1 MFDLIHNNKRLVQ
14 IMLALITLPF
24 AFWGI
29 ESYQRGSGTA
39 QDLAE
44 VAGQKITL
52 QEFTQAQRDQQER
65 LRSLLGRNF
74 DAALLDTPEQRAE
87 LLDGLIQ
94 QRLLAVK
101 AVKSNLIVTDAQLRE
116 MIIGLP
122 VFQENGQFSKARY
135 DALLRAQGLSD
146 VTFEARLRRDVE
158 LQQLNAAIADSSL
171 VAKAQ
176 AGRMLAIQGQQREVS
191 EVVLS
196 FEQFAGEVKLA
207 PDAVKTYYDGHLAE
221 FQLPEQVRAEYI
233 VLSADAL
240 AAQETVSE
248 ADLRTWYDSN
258 MRGKF
263 EERAAAK
270 KKAEDLLAQ
279 LRAAPDKFSELAK
292 QNSQDPGSKDNGGD
306 LGFFARGAMVKP
318 FEEAVFKLKQ
328 GQMSGIVE
336 TDFGFHILKLTGI
349 KPAKDGKPEERQAS
363 HILIAAPAAAKDFQ
377 AMRAD
382 IEKELKKQRLGKKF
396 AEAAESF
403 TNLAYEQPD
412 SLQPIADKFKLKIQQ
427 SGWLNRKAGAA
438 TTGPLNSQKLL
449 DALFS
454 PDSLKSKHN
463 TEVVEGGPDALLVA
477 RVVEHK
483 PAAVR
488 PLDELKAEIAKRLIE
503 QESLALAGKRGAAKY
518 AELQQ
523 GKDAGLSW
531 GPAKAVGR
539 DGDGKPA
546 VHPDALKAIFR
557 ADTSKLPVYLGVELR
572 DRGYGIYRISRVID
586 APPADAAREKGVQE
600 QLARQA
606 AQQDY
611 TAYLANLRAG
621 SKIEINKANL
631 EKKGP

>member
-29 ESYQRGSGTA
+29 ESYQRGSGTV

-52 QEFTQAQRDQQER
+52 QEFAQAQREQQER

-74 DAALLDTPEQRAE
+74 DAALLDTPEQRTE

-94 QRLLAVK
+94 QRLLAVRS
-101 AVKSNLIVTDAQLRE
+101 VKSRLIVTDEQLRE
-116 MIIGLP
+116 IITGLP
-122 VFQENGQFSKARY
+122 AFQESGQFSKARY
-135 DALLRAQGLSD
+135 DALLRAQGMSD
-146 VTFEARLRRDVE
+146 VAFEARLRRDVE
-158 LQQLNAAIADSSL
+158 LQQLNGAVAESSL
-171 VAKAQ
+171 VAKTQ
-176 AGRMLAIQGQQREVS
+176 VGRMLAIQGQQREVS

-196 FEQFAGEVKLA
+196 YEQFAGEVKLA
-207 PDAVKTYYDGHLAE
+207 PDAVKTYYGGHLAE
-221 FQLPEQVRAEYI
+221 FRLPEQVRAEY
-233 VLSADAL
+233 VLFSADAL
-240 AAQETVSE
+240 AARETVNE
-248 ADLRTWYDSN
+248 TELHAWYDSN
-258 MRGKF
+258 VGAKF

-279 LRAAPDKFSELAK
+279 LRAAPDKFAALAK
-292 QNSQDPGSKDNGGD
+292 QYSQDPGSKDNGGD

-318 FEEAVFKLKQ
+318 FEEAAFKLKQ

-336 TDFGFHILKLTGI
+336 TDFGFHVLKLTGI
-349 KPAKDGKPEERQAS
+349 KPARDGEPEQRQAS
-363 HILIAAPAAAKDFQ
+363 HILITAPAAVKDFP

-382 IEKELKKQRLGKKF
+382 IEKELKKQHLGKKF
-396 AEAAESF
+396 AEAAETF

-427 SGWLNRKAGAA
+427 SGWLTRRADAAAGV
-438 TTGPLNSQKLL
+438 LNNQKLL

-454 PDSLKSKHN
+454 PDSLKSKRN
-463 TEVVEGGPDALLVA
+463 TEVVDGGPDTLLVA
-477 RVVEHK
+477 RVIEHK

-488 PLDELKAEIAKRLIE
+488 PLDEVKAEIAKRLIE
-503 QESLALAGKRGAAKY
+503 QESMAFATKAGAAKY
-518 AELQQ
+518 AELLR
-523 GKDAGLSW
+523 GKDAGLTW
-531 GPAKAVGR
+531 GPAKTISR
-539 DGDGKPA
+539 DGKPA

-557 ADTSKLPVYLGVELR
+557 ADTRNLPAYLGLELR
-572 DRGYGIYRISRVID
+572 DRGYGIYRISRVIE
-586 APPADAAREKGVQE
+586 APPADEAREKSLRD

-611 TAYLANLRAG
+611 AAYLASLKAG
-621 SKIEINKANL
+621 AKIEINKANL
-631 EKKGP
+631 EKKGG

>member
-1 MFDLIHNNKRLVQ
+1 MFDLVRNNKRLVQ
-14 IMLALITLPF
+14 ILLALITLPF

-29 ESYQRGSGTA
+29 ESYNRASNTG

-52 QEFTQAQRDQQER
+52 QEFAQAQRDQQER

-74 DAALLDTPEQRAE
+74 DPALLDTPEQRAE

-94 QRLLAVK
+94 QRLLVVK
-101 AVKSNLIVTDAQLRE
+101 SVKSNLVVTDEQLRE
-116 MIIGLP
+116 MITGLP
-122 VFQENGQFSKARY
+122 VFQENGRFSKARY

-146 VTFEARLRRDVE
+146 VAFEARLRRDVE
-158 LQQLNAAIADSSL
+158 MQQLNGAVADSSL
-171 VAKAQ
+171 VAKTQVA
-176 AGRMLAIQGQQREVS
+176 RMLAIQGQQREVS

-196 FEQFAGEVKLA
+196 YEQYTGEVKLA
-207 PDAVKTYYDGHLAE
+207 PEAVKTYYDGHLAE
-221 FQLPEQVRAEYI
+221 FQLPEQVRAEY
-233 VLSADAL
+233 VALSADAL
-240 AAQETVSE
+240 AALETVSE
-248 ADLRTWYDSN
+248 ADLRAWYDSN

-279 LRAAPDKFSELAK
+279 LRAEPDKFAALAK
-292 QNSQDPGSKDNGGD
+292 QYSQDPGSKDNGGD
-306 LGFFARGAMVKP
+306 LGFFARGAMIKP
-318 FEEAVFKLKQ
+318 FEETAFKLKP

-336 TDFGFHILKLTGI
+336 TDFGFHIIKLTAI
-349 KPAKDGKPEERQAS
+349 KPAKGAEPEQRQAS
-363 HILIAAPAAAKDFQ
+363 HILITAPAAAKDFQ

-382 IEKELKKQRLGKKF
+382 IEKDMKKQRLGKKF
-396 AEAAESF
+396 AEAAETF

-427 SGWLNRKAGAA
+427 SGWLTRRANAA
-438 TTGPLNSQKLL
+438 AGPLGNQKLL

-454 PDSLKSKHN
+454 PDSLKNKHN
-463 TEVVEGGPDALLVA
+463 TEVVEGGPDTLLVA
-477 RVVEHK
+477 RVIEHK

-488 PLDELKAEIAKRLIE
+488 PLDELKAEIAKKLIE
-503 QESLALAGKRGAAKY
+503 QESIALAKARGAAKY
-518 AELQQ
+518 TELQQ
-523 GKDAGLSW
+523 GKDAGLTW
-531 GPAKAVGR
+531 GPARVVSR
-539 DGDGKPA
+539 DGKPA

-557 ADTSKLPVYLGVELR
+557 ADASKLPVYLGVELR
-572 DRGYGIYRISRVID
+572 DRGYGLYRISRIID
-586 APPADAAREKGVQE
+586 APPADEAREKSLQD

-611 TAYLANLRAG
+611 AAYVASLRAAA
-621 SKIEINKANL
+621 KIEINKANL